1 MPPKINK
8 PIAADLSGDIDP
20 DEPDI
25 GLPLEHPWSTS
36 RKRTKGAAS
45 FIRGMLIV
53 AHNEIYARPEWRDK
67 TYSYSEAER
76 RTILALL
83 EEVTHMNYLTAGIN
97 KSARA
102 DLVKRIE
109 ALEAR
114 PSVHDAGVWT
124 QSQTYPKGAAVTF
137 GGSLWISQIDGNISK
152 PSKDRAWRLA
162 VKKGRDGKGA
172 AE

>member
-8 PIAADLSGDIDP
+8 PIAADLSGDLDL
-20 DEPDI
+20 DEADL
-25 GLPLEHPWSTS
+25 GLPADHFWSTR
-36 RKRTKGAAS
+36 RKRMKHAAS
-45 FIRGMLIV
+45 FIQDFSS
-53 AHNEIYARPEWRDK
+53 AWHKANYARPELSEK
-67 TYSYSEAER
+67 HYSYSEAER
-76 RTILALL
+76 KTTRDILRELATYMFTLAGVQRARRDEL
-83 EEVTHMNYLTAGIN
+83 E
-97 KSARA
+97 
-102 DLVKRIE
+102 KRIE

-114 PSVHDAGVWT
+114 PSVHDAGVWM
-124 QSQTYPKGAAVTF
+124 QSETYPKGAAVTF